1 MKRLGGLILGFV
13 ACAALALAFW
23 GKPIS
28 AQSAGDPFRAKD
40 TPQAAGFADR
50 LYILDGGVGH
60 AGSAVAWDNMLAPA
74 GTPIDISGYAHLI
87 KHGDTWM
94 MFDTSTNDSI
104 ANMPNGFLQGS
115 VNGIRW
121 TKTQAQTMTAQLKLV
136 GITPADIKLVGI
148 SHNHP
153 DHTGNITIFKNSTV
167 LIQRLDYEQAMDKG
181 GNPQGPP
188 SMPGAVFERNHPVSL
203 LDGDYDVFG
212 DGSVL
217 LFFVGG
223 HTPGSQVC
231 LVHLKNTGYV
241 LLSGDAVH
249 FRSNFDTRRIPRIE
263 LANDENHWLWAV
275 PLAFER
281 VAALLSYY
289 HAQLWVHHDIEDY
302 KDRKFA
308 PQYYD

>member
-1 MKRLGGLILGFV
+1 MKRSGGLILGF
-13 ACAALALAFW
+13 AASAVLSLAFW
-23 GKPIS
+23 RMPIS

-60 AGSAVAWDNMLAPA
+60 AGSAVAWDNMLAPP
-74 GTPIDISGYAHLI
+74 GTPIDISAYAHLI

-121 TKTQAQTMTAQLKLV
+121 TKTQAQTMTAQLKLA
-136 GITPADIKLVGI
+136 GITPADIKLIGI
-148 SHNHP
+148 SHNHA

-231 LVHLKNTGYV
+231 LVHLKDTGYV
-241 LLSGDAVH
+241 LLSGDVVFLDDVCVASEAYERRSEAAADRINFSVH
-249 FRSNFDTRRIPRIE
+249 RCDYEMISRGW
-263 LANDENHWLWAV
+263 H
-275 PLAFER
+275 R
-281 VAALLSYY
+281 VALSPC
-289 HAQLWVHHDIEDY
+289 V
-302 KDRKFA
+302 
-308 PQYYD
+308 